1 MRFVQLLGVAAL
13 SGLVL
18 TSCVSVA
25 HVEKDQTVDFNKY
38 HTYAWVDSKDQKD
51 DSIKTRV
58 SDLTERRIREA
69 VNAEMLRTGW
79 KEVKNR
85 PDVLISYDVL
95 VERSVKEDRNP
106 VYTQPTT
113 RYIYN
118 PYSRRWVSVYY
129 PSQFIGYDENQR
141 SVREGTLTLSLI
153 DAKSDRTVWQG
164 WTTDEVNSS
173 NLTTKEIQNS
183 VKSIF
188 RKFDVARQ

>member
-173 NLTTKEIQNS
+173 NLTTREIQNS